1 MLACERPLTSAFILL
16 QKVNNLLEEL
26 YEGADGEESLINSG
40 TLSQSPA
47 QFASLWAF
55 REGIAEAAGKSGKV
69 YKYDISV
76 PVSEFVNTTNRVRE
90 RVGHKVKE
98 VVGYGHVGDGERVFT
113 PFAFSPLSFSSR
125 HGAIVLTGV
134 RQPV

>member
-1 MLACERPLTSAFILL
+1 M
-16 QKVNNLLEEL
+16 NNLLEAL
-26 YEGADGEESLINSG
+26 YSGADGEEALINSG
-40 TLSQSPA
+40 TLSQSSD

-98 VVGYGHVGDGERVFT
+98 VVGYGHVGDGMARLI
-113 PFAFSPLSFSSR
+113 AFGGGPSFY
-125 HGAIVLTGV
+125 LTWYRPCSDGFPP
-134 RQPV
+134 RAP